1 MNLERANSRS
11 FSYSSRSN
19 GSEALICESLR
30 FLVRII
36 RTNSPERQYH
46 AKSRI
51 LILLVFS
58 LTVGLFC
65 SEVPE
70 LLSQSDD
77 PSNDSVTLAGP
88 SHVRTVHDF
97 REGTLDLVAAVAGSR
112 CWVPF

>member
-1 MNLERANSRS
+1 MRRLN
-11 FSYSSRSN
+11 
-19 GSEALICESLR
+19 
-30 FLVRII
+30 
-36 RTNSPERQYH
+36 
-46 AKSRI
+46 RI

-77 PSNDSVTLAGP
+77 PSNDFVTLAGP

-97 REGTLDLVAAVAGSR
+97 RAGASSRRDAPSADVLLILPAAYHPASIIGPDLLRLLSVQR
-112 CWVPF
+112 E

>member
-1 MNLERANSRS
+1 MHHQEPHTSNPEAAEGRQPERSCGSSSSLRRRGLRKKVPEMNLERANSRS

-70 LLSQSDD
+70 LLSQ
-77 PSNDSVTLAGP
+77 
-88 SHVRTVHDF
+88 
-97 REGTLDLVAAVAGSR
+97 
-112 CWVPF
+112 